1 MNKGQCCKWSEVHFS
16 CENYFKKIQINKKKI
31 ISKNPNS
38 KKKHNTLMPEKKGVG
53 VIHIK
58 PFSKSKNV
66 AKIILV
72 DDILNLM
79 CWKCKINHLQ
89 IIFHHNDVIFIANIL
104 YDISV
109 SALSVV
115 NFLYIYKCNLICRSP
130 LEKNKK
136 RKEIC
141 WYFIL
146 LEMVDVIN

>member
-1 MNKGQCCKWSEVHFS
+1 
-16 CENYFKKIQINKKKI
+16 
-31 ISKNPNS
+31 
-38 KKKHNTLMPEKKGVG
+38 MPEKKGVG
-53 VIHIK
+53 IIHIK

-115 NFLYIYKCNLICRSP
+115 NFLYIYKCNLSCRSP

-146 LEMVDVIN
+146 LEMVDVINSLFLWVISFVPHMRTKSLQFFLTTKYVSTL